1 MTLPGAAGQF
11 TSYTGTPGLTDNLV
25 QTAYDLYVRYALN
38 SMPIFRQFVTVRPER
53 QPHPGDA
60 VVLQRYN
67 WTTEANVTAGKT
79 ALTEEADVNP
89 NKLPATT
96 PVTLTP
102 TEYGRVVSHTKKLS
116 GRTLV
121 PFEEYKARYIAD
133 EAAKVMD
140 EIVQDKIKAGVTETF
155 TNGTGESTLNPA
167 NAGDLLTAND
177 IRGVVT
183 RFQRNNVLAYA
194 GQAYVGVLH
203 PDVIN
208 DLRSAA
214 GSGNWRIAKEYT
226 DNNVL
231 ALPNEMGQF
240 EGVRFVANNRVRLG
254 VGDTTPT
261 PDSVTYNNYFFGQG
275 GLAEAVITEPGA
287 VVGPQVDNLRRF
299 FTLGWY
305 ADIDWAVYEPLAI
318 QDVVSAATIV

>member
-1 MTLPGAAGQF
+1 MTLPGSAGQF
-11 TSYTGTPGLTDNLV
+11 TSLTGTPGLTDNLV

-60 VVLQRYN
+60 VVLQRFN
-67 WTTEANVTAGKT
+67 WTSEANVTAGKT
-79 ALTEEADVNP
+79 PLTEEADVNP
-89 NKLPATT
+89 SKLPATT

-102 TEYGRVVSHTKKLS
+102 TEYGRVVSHTRKLA

-133 EAAKVMD
+133 EMAKTMD
-140 EIVQDKIKAGVTETF
+140 EVIQDKIKAGITET
-155 TNGTGESTLNPA
+155 TADGGAESALTTT
-167 NAGDLLTAND
+167 DVLTAGH

-183 RFQRNNVLAYA
+183 RFQRDNVSPYD
-194 GQAYVGVLH
+194 GQFYVGVLH

-208 DLRSAA
+208 DLRGAA

-226 DNNVL
+226 DDTL
-231 ALPNEMGQF
+231 LRYANEMGEF

-254 VGDTTPT
+254 VGDVTPT
-261 PDSVTYNNYFFGQG
+261 PDVVTYNNYFFGQG
-275 GLAEAVITEPGA
+275 GLAEAVVSEPGA

-305 ADIDWAVYEPLAI
+305 ADIDWAVYEPKAI
-318 QDVVSAATIV
+318 QDVITSATIV

>member
-1 MTLPGAAGQF
+1 MTLPGTAGQF
-11 TSYTGTPGLTDNLV
+11 TSLSGTPGLTDNLV

-67 WTTEANVTAGKT
+67 WTSEANVTAAKT
-79 ALTEEADVNP
+79 PLTEEADVSP
-89 NKLPATT
+89 KKLPATT

-102 TEYGRVVSHTKKLS
+102 TEYGSVVSHTKKLS

-121 PFEEYKARYIAD
+121 PFEEYKARFIAD

-140 EIVQDKIKAGVTETF
+140 EVVQDKIKAGVTETF
-155 TNGTGESTLNPA
+155 VAA
-167 NAGDLLTAND
+167 NEAATTDND
-177 IRGVVT
+177 ILQADDLRAIAV
-183 RFQRNNVLAYA
+183 RFLENNVPSYD
-194 GQAYVGVLH
+194 GQFYVGVLH
-203 PDVIN
+203 PRVIN
-208 DLRSAA
+208 DIRKLA

-226 DNNVL
+226 DDGLLRL
-231 ALPNEMGQF
+231 AGEMGEF
-240 EGVRFVANNRVRLG
+240 EGFRFISNNRVRKG
-254 VGDTTPT
+254 TGSTTPD
-261 PDSVTYNNYFFGQG
+261 PDVVTYNNYFFGQG
-275 GLAEAVITEPGA
+275 GLAEAVVTEPGA

-305 ADIDWAVYEPLAI
+305 ADIDWAVYEEKAI
-318 QDVVSAATIV
+318 QVVISGAGGTPA